1 MVADMSS
8 TITCPISRVRL
19 VSVKVRDLDAA
30 ISFWR
35 DKVGFA
41 VHSDVPYGE
50 GDRWVEIAP
59 PGAQTGFT
67 LLGPANQAWSE
78 PEEWS
83 PALLACEDV
92 DAAVAALKA
101 RGVEFTGPVM
111 RGGNGVPPMVF
122 FLDQDGRRFLL
133 TERSD

>member
-1 MVADMSS
+1 MSS
-8 TITCPISRVRL
+8 TTTCPISRIRL

-50 GDRWVEIAP
+50 GDRWIEVGP
-59 PGAQTGFT
+59 PGAQTAFT

-83 PALLACEDV
+83 PALLACEDI
-92 DAAVAALKA
+92 DAAVAELEG
-101 RGVEFTGPVM
+101 RGVTFTGPVM
-111 RGGNGVPPMVF
+111 RSEEGVPAMVF

>member
-1 MVADMSS
+1 MQS
-8 TITCPISRVRL
+8 TTTCPISRVRL
-19 VSVKVRDLDAA
+19 VSVAVRDPDAA

-35 DKVGFA
+35 DKVGFE
-41 VHSDVPYGE
+41 VHADVPYAE
-50 GDRWVEIAP
+50 GDRWIEITP

-67 LLGPANQAWSE
+67 LIGPANQNWSE

-83 PALLACEDV
+83 PALLACDDIE
-92 DAAVAALKA
+92 ASVAELTA

-111 RGGNGVPPMVF
+111 RLEDGVPPMAF

-133 TERSD
+133 TQRSD

>member
-1 MVADMSS
+1 MVAGMSS
-8 TITCPISRVRL
+8 TTTCPISRVRL
-19 VSVKVRDLDAA
+19 VSVNVRDLDAA

-35 DKVGFA
+35 DKVGFT
-41 VHSDVPYGE
+41 VHTDVPYGE
-50 GDRWVEIAP
+50 GDRWIEVGP

-67 LLGPANQAWSE
+67 LVGPANQTWSE

-83 PALLACEDV
+83 PALLACEDI
-92 DAAVAALKA
+92 DAAVADLAA

-111 RGGNGVPPMVF
+111 RGENRVPPMVF